1 VHSPTHFYLSTA
13 GEFDPLSNP
22 RECQEVSRLCDAVR
36 DDYMLVEIDPPLS
49 GQQFGLGDADVTHLI
64 LSSRHEGHTLYPVSE
79 WPAFVYVARVVDP
92 SLTAQR
98 MFRDDQVELIAWGTL
113 FRSFEEAAA
122 HARKFGN
129 EASTPV

>member
-1 VHSPTHFYLSTA
+1 
-13 GEFDPLSNP
+13 
-22 RECQEVSRLCDAVR
+22 
-36 DDYMLVEIDPPLS
+36 
-49 GQQFGLGDADVTHLI
+49 
-64 LSSRHEGHTLYPVSE
+64 
-79 WPAFVYVARVVDP
+79 
-92 SLTAQR
+92 